1 VQLLDF
7 SVGIDFGIRGNLREF
22 SPAGF
27 STNADDSSTWTEQMT
42 AELSFRVPPLRS
54 DLRVTIEATPFI
66 AERSGIAEQ
75 DCWIFLNGLFV
86 QFHKLRDSAEIILNL
101 SRDQFA
107 LRGNRLSFVLPN
119 AASPYELGIG
129 DDIRLLGLAFTRL
142 TAKP

>member
-7 SVGIDFGIRGNLREF
+7 NIGIDFSSRGNLREF
-22 SPAGF
+22 SPNGF
-27 STNADDSSTWTEQMT
+27 SATADDGSTWTEQMT
-42 AELSFRVPPLRS
+42 AELSFRVPPVRS

-86 QFHKLRDSAEIILNL
+86 QFRKLRETAEIVLNL
-101 SRDQFA
+101 SRDQLA

-119 AASPYELGIG
+119 AASPYELGFG
-129 DDIRLLGLAFTRL
+129 DDIRLLGLAFVRL